1 MKVRDIGL
9 GIVLGVVLAGSP
21 ALAQDP
27 KGGGGAPGG
36 GASERTGGGGAAANS
51 GGSGGGNLGGSAA
64 AGGGGVA
71 TGGGG
76 GSSAGSSSSGI
87 SFNSPSGNGATASNL
102 SFGDRGFREARPSHR
117 PGYSAANGTS
127 TGLTDGDQKASP
139 RTASGSNNASGGSGE
154 RAVPRGSSAG
164 GGSGS
169 NNANGSGNTRARTP
183 PPSNSGGENNASGAR
198 EVPNW
203 SRPRGD
209 RPATGTAVDRVGP
222 PPDRDHGYGGGG
234 RYYDPYYYGSY
245 GSYYSPYYSCGWGY
259 YGCSYPYGF
268 GLGYGLY
275 SGFGWNPYIGDP
287 SMMYGGGYSEGS
299 GGYSSGVYNTR
310 DQGNLKLKVK
320 PRNAKV
326 YVDGYFAGMVDQFDG
341 SFQKLTLNGGRHKV
355 EVRADGY
362 ETAEFDVLITPDQ
375 TVTFQGELKRIQ

>member
-1 MKVRDIGL
+1 MKVRTFGL
-9 GIVLGVVLAGSP
+9 GIVLGVALAASP
-21 ALAQDP
+21 VFAQDP

-36 GASERTGGGGAAANS
+36 GASERTGGGGAAANTGS
-51 GGSGGGNLGGSAA
+51 GANGGNVSGGGFS
-64 AGGGGVA
+64 AGGGSVA
-71 TGGGG
+71 TG

-87 SFNSPSGNGATASNL
+87 SFNSPSGAGATASNL
-102 SFGDRGFREARPSHR
+102 SFGDRGVREARPSHR
-117 PGYSAANGTS
+117 PGYSAANGTNAGQS
-127 TGLTDGDQKASP
+127 DGDQKATP
-139 RTASGSNNASGGSGE
+139 RTASGGNSGGGE

-164 GGSGS
+164 SGNNNASGGSGGSGS
-169 NNANGSGNTRARTP
+169 NARVRTP
-183 PPSNSGGENNASGAR
+183 PPSGNGDHNNSAGAR

-222 PPDRDHGYGGGG
+222 PPDKDHGGYYGG
-234 RYYDPYYYGSY
+234 RYDSYYGGYY
-245 GSYYSPYYSCGWGY
+245 GSYYSPYYGASCGWGY
-259 YGCSYPYGF
+259 YGCYYPWSF

-275 SGFGWNPYIGDP
+275 SGFGWNPYMGDP
-287 SMMYGGGYSEGS
+287 TMMYGGGYYEGS

-310 DQGNLKLKVK
+310 DQGSLKLKVK

-326 YVDGYFAGMVDQFDG
+326 YVDGYFAGLVDQFDG
-341 SFQKLTLNGGRHKV
+341 AFQKLTLNGGRHKV
-355 EVRADGY
+355 EVRADGF

>member
-9 GIVLGVVLAGSP
+9 GIVLGVALAAAP

-27 KGGGGAPGG
+27 KSGGGAPGG

-51 GGSGGGNLGGSAA
+51 GSGGN
-64 AGGGGVA
+64 AGGGAASAGGSVA
-71 TGGGG
+71 SG
-76 GSSAGSSSSGI
+76 GSSAASSSGV

-102 SFGDRGFREARPSHR
+102 SFGDRGFREARPAHR
-117 PGYSAANGTS
+117 PGYSAANSAS
-127 TGLTDGDQKASP
+127 TGGSDQQAAP
-139 RTASGSNNASGGSGE
+139 RTAAASGGGGNGERAVPRSSGSAAGSGSNNASGGG
-154 RAVPRGSSAG
+154 
-164 GGSGS
+164 
-169 NNANGSGNTRARTP
+169 NARVRTP
-183 PPSNSGGENNASGAR
+183 PPSSNADNNNAAGAR

-222 PPDRDHGYGGGG
+222 PPDPDRGNHGG
-234 RYYDPYYYGSY
+234 RYYDPYYYGGYGGYY
-245 GSYYSPYYSCGWGY
+245 GSYYSPYYSCGYGY
-259 YGCSYPYGF
+259 YGCSYPWSF

-287 SMMYGGGYSEGS
+287 SMMYAGAYDQGS
-299 GGYSSGVYNTR
+299 GGYSSGVYNTH
-310 DQGNLKLKVK
+310 DQGSLKLKVK
-320 PRNAKV
+320 PRTAKV
-326 YVDGYFAGMVDQFDG
+326 YVDGYLAGTVDQFDG
-341 SFQKLTLNGGRHKV
+341 AFQKLTLNGGRHKV

-362 ETAEFDVLITPDQ
+362 ETAEFDVLITPEQ

>member
-1 MKVRDIGL
+1 MKVRTIGL
-9 GIVLGVVLAGSP
+9 GIVLGVALAASP
-21 ALAQDP
+21 GFAQDP

-51 GGSGGGNLGGSAA
+51 GSGVSGGNVGG
-64 AGGGGVA
+64 AGGGSVA
-71 TGGGG
+71 TGG
-76 GSSAGSSSSGI
+76 GSSAGSSSGM
-87 SFNSPSGNGATASNL
+87 SFNSPSANGAAASNL
-102 SFGDRGFREARPSHR
+102 SFGDRGAREARPSHR
-117 PGYSAANGTS
+117 PGYSAAQATS
-127 TGLTDGDQKASP
+127 TGASGSDQKATP
-139 RTASGSNNASGGSGE
+139 RSGAGTNNASGGSGE
-154 RAVPRGSSAG
+154 RAVPRGSSG
-164 GGSGS
+164 GAGS
-169 NNANGSGNTRARTP
+169 NNASGEGNTRMRTP
-183 PPSNSGGENNASGAR
+183 PPSSNGDTNNAAGAR

-222 PPDRDHGYGGGG
+222 PPDRDHGGYYG
-234 RYYDPYYYGSY
+234 RYDPYYYGGYY
-245 GSYYSPYYSCGWGY
+245 GSYYSPYYSCGYGFYSCY
-259 YGCSYPYGF
+259 YPWSF

-275 SGFGWNPYIGDP
+275 SGFGWNPYVGDP
-287 SMMYGGGYSEGS
+287 SMMYGGGYEGS

-326 YVDGYFAGMVDQFDG
+326 YVDGYFAGLVDQFDG
-341 SFQKLTLNGGRHKV
+341 AFQKLTLNGGRHKV
-355 EVRADGY
+355 EVRADGF

>member
-1 MKVRDIGL
+1 MKVRTIGL
-9 GIVLGVVLAGSP
+9 GIVLGVALAASP
-21 ALAQDP
+21 VFAQDP

-51 GGSGGGNLGGSAA
+51 GGGVSGGNVGA
-64 AGGGGVA
+64 AGGGGSVA
-71 TGGGG
+71 TG
-76 GSSAGSSSSGI
+76 GSSAGSSSGM

-117 PGYSAANGTS
+117 PGYAAANATNAGVS
-127 TGLTDGDQKASP
+127 DSDQKATP
-139 RTASGSNNASGGSGE
+139 RTASGTNNASGGSGE
-154 RAVPRGSSAG
+154 RAVPRGSSAS
-164 GGSGS
+164 GSGS
-169 NNANGSGNTRARTP
+169 NSANGSGNTRARTP
-183 PPSNSGGENNASGAR
+183 PPSSSGGENNSAGAR

-234 RYYDPYYYGSY
+234 RYYDPYYGYGGYY
-245 GSYYSPYYSCGWGY
+245 GSYYSPYYSCGYGYY
-259 YGCSYPYGF
+259 YGCNPWTF

-275 SGFGWNPYIGDP
+275 SGFGWNPYVGDP
-287 SMMYGGGYSEGS
+287 SMMYGGGGYYEGS

-320 PRNAKV
+320 PRTAKV
-326 YVDGYFAGMVDQFDG
+326 YVDGYFAGTVDQFDG
-341 SFQKLTLNGGRHKV
+341 AFQKLTLNGGRHKV
-355 EVRADGY
+355 EVRADGF